1 MGYDRSRFEILS
13 PAGNPDKLRAAV
25 AYGADAVY
33 LSGQS
38 YGLRAFS
45 DNFSEDEM
53 KAGIAYAHD
62 HGVKCYVTLNVMPTE
77 EDLGGLEHAIRFVGL
92 ESGADAVLISDPG
105 VFTMARTLCPDLE
118 IHISTQ
124 ASVTNSAACN
134 FWASQGAKR
143 IVLAREVS
151 LDQIKKIRKAIPSDV
166 ELECFVHGA
175 MCVSYSGRCLL
186 SNYFTGRRSNGG
198 ACAQPCR
205 WGYYV
210 VEEKRPDIPL
220 PVEEDARGTYIFGS
234 RDICMIDH
242 IPELLDAGINSF
254 KIEGRIKGAY
264 YAAAVTKVY
273 REAVDLCCKDP
284 DNYKVDPRWKVILD
298 KVVHRDYD
306 TGFFF
311 DSPADDAK
319 IDPDKSYNKPAFVV
333 GVTESLDA
341 ESGLIKVT
349 QKNKLYKGDTLNV
362 LMPEGYVAP
371 VVVAE
376 LYDGKMNPVDSC
388 PHPEMTFYMKAV
400 SSEDGSVVEL
410 PPMTFL
416 SRDGDKDFGI
426 PAPN

>member
-1 MGYDRSRFEILS
+1 
-13 PAGNPDKLRAAV
+13 
-25 AYGADAVY
+25 
-33 LSGQS
+33 
-38 YGLRAFS
+38 
-45 DNFSEDEM
+45 
-53 KAGIAYAHD
+53 
-62 HGVKCYVTLNVMPTE
+62 
-77 EDLGGLEHAIRFVGL
+77 
-92 ESGADAVLISDPG
+92 
-105 VFTMARTLCPDLE
+105 
-118 IHISTQ
+118 
-124 ASVTNSAACN
+124 
-134 FWASQGAKR
+134 
-143 IVLAREVS
+143 
-151 LDQIKKIRKAIPSDV
+151 
-166 ELECFVHGA
+166 
-175 MCVSYSGRCLL
+175 
-186 SNYFTGRRSNGG
+186 
-198 ACAQPCR
+198 
-205 WGYYV
+205 
-210 VEEKRPDIPL
+210 
-220 PVEEDARGTYIFGS
+220 
-234 RDICMIDH
+234 MIDH

-333 GVTESLDA
+333 GVTESSDA
-341 ESGLIKVT
+341 DSGLIKVT

-371 VVVAE
+371 IVAAE
-376 LYDGKMNPVDSC
+376 LYDAKMNPVDSC

-400 SSEDGSVVEL
+400 SSEDGAAVDL

>member
-1 MGYDRSRFEILS
+1 M
-13 PAGNPDKLRAAV
+13 
-25 AYGADAVY
+25 
-33 LSGQS
+33 
-38 YGLRAFS
+38 
-45 DNFSEDEM
+45 
-53 KAGIAYAHD
+53 
-62 HGVKCYVTLNVMPTE
+62 TLNVMPTE
-77 EDLGGLEHAIRFVGL
+77 EDLGGLEHAIKFVGC

-134 FWASQGAKR
+134 FWAKQGAKR

-151 LDQIKKIRKAIPSDV
+151 LDQIKKIRAAIPSDV

-175 MCVSYSGRCLL
+175 MCVSYSGR
-186 SNYFTGRRSNGG
+186 
-198 ACAQPCR
+198 R

-349 QKNKLYKGDTLNV
+349 QKNKLYKGDKLNV

-400 SSEDGSVVEL
+400 SSEDGSAVEL